1 MELREQYLKDLNRLG
16 CKHPIIYLDE
26 SGFKS
31 HEHRPQGYSK
41 QGTPCYGTY
50 NWQLKNQT
58 NAIGAIHE
66 GKLFAVGLFDSKV
79 NSDIFHFWVDQ
90 FLLPELPSNSVIVM
104 DNAAFHK
111 RQDIQDLLAQHGHQI
126 LWLPPYSPDLNPI
139 EKMWAWV
146 KAKRK
151 KWLVNSIDKLF
162 SRFFNECMGN

>member
-1 MELREQYLKDLNRLG
+1 M
-16 CKHPIIYLDE
+16 
-26 SGFKS
+26 
-31 HEHRPQGYSK
+31 
-41 QGTPCYGTY
+41 
-50 NWQLKNQT
+50 
-58 NAIGAIHE
+58 
-66 GKLFAVGLFDSKV
+66 GLFDSKV
-79 NSDIFHFWVDQ
+79 NSDVFYFWVDQ

-162 SRFFNECMGN
+162 SRFFNACMGN

>member
-1 MELREQYLKDLNRLG
+1 M
-16 CKHPIIYLDE
+16 
-26 SGFKS
+26 
-31 HEHRPQGYSK
+31 
-41 QGTPCYGTY
+41 
-50 NWQLKNQT
+50 
-58 NAIGAIHE
+58 
-66 GKLFAVGLFDSKV
+66 GLFDSKV
-79 NSDIFHFWVDQ
+79 NSDVFHFWVDK

-146 KAKRK
+146 TAKRK